1 MPQNDSNEVIYF
13 VKILAGICVLGLIVN
28 LIFNK
33 ASFIA
38 MCIIFSS
45 MLGLLLVQF
54 DLSIRG
60 SMNNNNNNK
69 SFLGII
75 KKLFHF
81 RNLILMLILTGW
93 VFDIY
98 LNNYNDIENKKM
110 PPMFYSISNAYMWV
124 IVCQV
129 IMVVGNFIRSKK
141 QLNNEIKQESSDVFS
156 KMSKLY
162 NAQYSSLNAI
172 LNVVNLIMVIILY
185 VISEMFVTDG

>member
-1 MPQNDSNEVIYF
+1 MSQNDSNDVIYF
-13 VKILAGICVLGLIVN
+13 VKVLSGICVLGLIVN
-28 LIFNK
+28 IVFNNTT
-33 ASFIA
+33 FIA
-38 MCIIFSS
+38 MCIIFSG

-60 SMNNNNNNK
+60 QMSSNK
-69 SFLGII
+69 SFIGVI

-81 RNLILMLILTGW
+81 RNLIFMLLLTGW

-98 LNNYNDIENKKM
+98 LNNYNDIGKNKM
-110 PPMFYSISNAYMWV
+110 PPTFYSVSNAYMWV

-129 IMVVGNFIRSKK
+129 IMVAGNFISKKK
-141 QLNNEIKQESSDVFS
+141 QLNNEIKNDSSDVFS

>member
-1 MPQNDSNEVIYF
+1 MSQNDSNDVIYF
-13 VKILAGICVLGLIVN
+13 VKVLAGICVLGLIVN
-28 LIFNK
+28 IVFNNTT
-33 ASFIA
+33 FIA
-38 MCIIFSS
+38 MCIIFSG

-60 SMNNNNNNK
+60 SMSSNK
-69 SFLGII
+69 SFLGVI

-81 RNLILMLILTGW
+81 RNLIFMLLLTGW

-98 LNNYNDIENKKM
+98 LNNYNDIDKNKM
-110 PPMFYSISNAYMWV
+110 PPTFYSVSKAYMWV
-124 IVCQV
+124 VVCQV
-129 IMVVGNFIRSKK
+129 IMVAGNFISKKK
-141 QLNNEIKQESSDVFS
+141 QLNNEIKNESSDVFS